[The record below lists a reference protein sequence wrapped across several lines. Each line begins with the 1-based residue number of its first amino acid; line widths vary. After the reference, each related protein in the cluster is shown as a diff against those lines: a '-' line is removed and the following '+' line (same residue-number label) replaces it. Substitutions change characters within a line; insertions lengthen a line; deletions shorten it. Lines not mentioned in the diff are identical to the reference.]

1 MEGGVLPWKRQAGE
15 QESYGDYSKLSQPLP
30 NPPEGYYWTKDD
42 QGEYRLLEEATWRL
56 LRHLPPPLDGNGSD
70 ESKIV
75 AVTSAASC
83 SNVVVATPIDE
94 FVPDAPSVSPDYI
107 FHTILPDDT
116 LIGTFDFRGNH
127 NHNLQVLFLW
137 RGSKKTSCQ
146 LSLVTSQKQL
156 NLIWQESAFD
166 IKWQQQF

>member
-42 QGEYRLLEEATWRL
+42 QGEYRLLEEATGRL

-116 LIGTFDFRGNH
+116 LIGT
-127 NHNLQVLFLW
+127 
-137 RGSKKTSCQ
+137 
-146 LSLVTSQKQL
+146 
-156 NLIWQESAFD
+156 LISNTVFPQRYKYLISSHW
-166 IKWQQQF
+166 